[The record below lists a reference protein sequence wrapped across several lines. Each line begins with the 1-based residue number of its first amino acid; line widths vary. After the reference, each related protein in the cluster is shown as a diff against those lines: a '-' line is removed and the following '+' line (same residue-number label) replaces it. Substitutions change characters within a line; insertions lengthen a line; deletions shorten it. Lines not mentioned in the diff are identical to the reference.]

1 MSATIATKTEFL
13 KFVQNV
19 IKTSGTYI
27 TKVQFMTII
36 SELIDFILRGTLT
49 IETKSVAFTITA
61 KDKGKIFLCQGASA
75 YDVTIDTTDMQVGD
89 NFGIIQVGAGI
100 KTIVS
105 STTINEPDGF
115 VATESEWSAVSI
127 LIAEVSGAKVI
138 ILNGRLA

>member
-1 MSATIATKTEFL
+1 MSAPIATKTEFL

-27 TKVQFMTII
+27 TKVQFITIF
-36 SELIDFILRGTLT
+36 SELIDFIFRSNLI
-49 IETKSVAFTITA
+49 IETKTEAFTIYA
-61 KDKGKIFLCQGASA
+61 RDKGKIFLCQGESD
-75 YDVTIDTTDMQVGD
+75 YNVTIDTTDMVAGD

-100 KTIVS
+100 KTLVS
-105 STTINEPDGF
+105 SADIHEPDGL

-127 LIAEVSGAKVI
+127 IIAQVNSEKVI